1 MLTFVLTNLP
11 TMTAISEQTKEKLV
25 FAPGCALMLY
35 KPELADKLLS
45 ILDENL
51 GGVELLLTCCQHD
64 PKIKENTKVINVCP
78 GCDKRFAKDYAGV
91 STISLWEIL
100 AETDFFKFPNYH
112 GSKMSIIDACPT
124 RDKASVQD
132 AIRVLLTKMNISLVE
147 PEKTRS
153 KSTCCGDGFYGEIPV
168 DQVKEQMIKRTSEMP
183 EENVVVYCVS
193 CGKSVFIGG
202 KQPQYMIDL
211 LFDNETIRKTY
222 EPDEWHAELR
232 SYIEAH

>member
-1 MLTFVLTNLP
+1 
-11 TMTAISEQTKEKLV
+11 MTTQSEQTKEKLV

-35 KPELADKLLS
+35 KPELADKLLL

-64 PKIKENTKVINVCP
+64 PQIKENTKVINVCP

-91 STISLWEIL
+91 STISLWEII
-100 AETDFFKFPNYH
+100 AETDFFNFPNYH

-124 RDKASVQD
+124 REKASVQD
-132 AIRVLLTKMNISLVE
+132 AIRILLTKMNISLVE
-147 PEKTRS
+147 PAKTRS

-168 DQVKEQMIKRTSEMP
+168 DQVKKQMIKRISEMP

-193 CGKSVFIGG
+193 CVKAVFIGG
-202 KQPQYMIDL
+202 KHPQYMIDL
-211 LFDNETIRKTY
+211 LFDDETVRKTY

-232 SYIEAH
+232 TYIEAH